1 MYAHCRAE
9 PAERRGAPLFR
20 RRALDQRQAQQRLSV
35 GFTTAAVNVLT
46 SQGVTVVDL
55 MCDSRSY
62 LPSNYSSDF
71 HPNDAGY
78 AFISSEVVNAI
89 TSSSYPAPQANCP
102 AMSAVP

>member
-1 MYAHCRAE
+1 M
-9 PAERRGAPLFR
+9 
-20 RRALDQRQAQQRLSV
+20 

-55 MCDSRSY
+55 MCDARSY
-62 LPSNYSSDF
+62 LPSNYSADF

-89 TSSSYPAPQANCP
+89 TSASYPAPQGSCP